1 MLNKFMKAVKDFESV
16 CKLYPKDSDAKEKLK
31 KAKALAMAQ
40 AIEKEDQNIIS
51 LNPDDYK
58 VEEA

>member
-1 MLNKFMKAVKDFESV
+1 MKAVKDFESV